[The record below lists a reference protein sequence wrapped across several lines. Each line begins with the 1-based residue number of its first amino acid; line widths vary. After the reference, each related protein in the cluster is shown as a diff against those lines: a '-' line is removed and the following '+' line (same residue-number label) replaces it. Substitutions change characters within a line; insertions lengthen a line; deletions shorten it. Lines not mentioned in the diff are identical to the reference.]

1 MEGKKTIIVVATILS
16 MSAAIVIANESLD
29 GGANAG
35 NANMDLPLGNSTLYV
50 GSIGPNNYTKI
61 QDAIDDAYDGVGIF

>member
-1 MEGKKTIIVVATILS
+1 MEVRKFVIVVVAVLGLGVV
-16 MSAAIVIANESLD
+16 IVIANENLD
-29 GGANAG
+29 EDANAW
-35 NANMDLPLGNSTLYV
+35 NANMDLPLGNSILYV